1 MQFFA
6 PKHAKNIPYNM
17 KNFQKGPVRI
27 DVGNTCWW
35 FKKLCLAPK
44 DETSNQLHITNRK
57 EQSLYQKWMIHMDPS
72 SKFFRLENLGN
83 KKFLSTSTKQISIH
97 HMSEPFRDN
106 GTPLR
111 LETYDTT
118 SSDD

>member
-1 MQFFA
+1 MKFFE
-6 PKHAKNIPYNM
+6 PKHVKNIPYNM
-17 KNFQKGPVRI
+17 KNLQQGPVRI

-83 KKFLSTSTKQISIH
+83 KKFLTTSVKQI
-97 HMSEPFRDN
+97 
-106 GTPLR
+106 
-111 LETYDTT
+111 
-118 SSDD
+118 